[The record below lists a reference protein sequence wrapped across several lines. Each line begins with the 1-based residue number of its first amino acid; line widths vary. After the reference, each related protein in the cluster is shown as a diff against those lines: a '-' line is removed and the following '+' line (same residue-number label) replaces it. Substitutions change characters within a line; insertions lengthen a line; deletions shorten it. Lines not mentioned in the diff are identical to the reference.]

1 MRSIQ
6 FASAFVFILLLAGC
20 SSQAP
25 QPTTKT
31 AEPAKAE
38 KKEPVQSLGREAF
51 QRMFVSA
58 HGWAADA
65 KPFRLESQPSSESTG
80 KDGKATIW
88 RSGFASL
95 SRRGIKS
102 FLWSGSQLPDAPSP
116 GVSSGV
122 EDTYNPSNS
131 STQTF
136 DFAFLKIDSDK
147 AYETTL
153 KHGGEKLMK
162 ANPNQPVMYTLDW
175 SARENVLTWHVIFGT
190 GLQDAKLRVAVN
202 ASTGD
207 FIRLEK

>member
-1 MRSIQ
+1 MRSIRYT
-6 FASAFVFILLLAGC
+6 SAVLVLLLAGC

-25 QPTTKT
+25 QPSKP
-31 AEPAKAE
+31 AEPAKVE
-38 KKEPVQSLGREAF
+38 KKAPVLSLGREAF

-58 HGWAADA
+58 HGWVPDA
-65 KPFRLESQPSSESTG
+65 KPFRLESQANAESTG

-88 RSGFASL
+88 RSGFGSL

-102 FLWSGSQLPDAPSP
+102 FLWSGSQLPDGPSP

-122 EDTYNPSNS
+122 EDSYNPSNS

-136 DFAFLKIDSDK
+136 DMAFLKIDSDK
-147 AYETTL
+147 AYETAL

-162 ANPNQPVMYTLDW
+162 AKPDQPVLYILDW

-190 GLQDAKLRVAVN
+190 GLQDAKLRVAIN

-207 FIRLEK
+207 FIRVEK